1 MKYELE
7 SETGKHVVELEV
19 LGSTIHARVD
29 GREYTLKIF
38 QPESGLYT
46 LIVGHRVI
54 EARVESNQNLGFVH
68 VLIGDRAIGL
78 RIADRKHRRSVAE
91 HGVEGR
97 VQVVARMPGKV
108 VRVLTEAGRQIK
120 AGEGILI
127 VEAMK
132 MQNEVKS
139 PKSGRIVE
147 INLREGQTINAG
159 EVLVVIE

>member
-1 MKYELE
+1 
-7 SETGKHVVELEV
+7 
-19 LGSTIHARVD
+19 
-29 GREYTLKIF
+29 
-38 QPESGLYT
+38 
-46 LIVGHRVI
+46 
-54 EARVESNQNLGFVH
+54 
-68 VLIGDRAIGL
+68 
-78 RIADRKHRRSVAE
+78 
-91 HGVEGR
+91 
-97 VQVVARMPGKV
+97 MPGKV